1 MPTQSILNPYW
12 NEFLKEEFSGSN
24 EESTLDYSNTSLPI
38 ANSTV
43 NGNVNTFGNLIIS
56 SLLNQYNTKYGTNY
70 NSTNFGIVGLNNDQN
85 SQCAYLVFP
94 LLTSIYV
101 LFRVYL
107 EIGNSFEIGFNHI
120 KYIKSPLYSNP
131 VTQAPISDTLQIIRC
146 NILMPP
152 FTLNIFNTNLSAK
165 RSTVSIRNLSTQVIK
180 KSFCPTPYTTPLFD
194 IIPETFILDRY
205 VPYTVNLDIGDGYVT
220 NTPSLFS
227 LGNGLEF
234 LSNYPYI
241 NNLIIGNDLSTT
253 ASTTNGTI
261 EDFSIGNGVSANS
274 SEATTSFA
282 IGDGLSSSTSTSTT
296 SFTIGSTS

>member
-24 EESTLDYSNTSLPI
+24 EESILDYSNTSLPI

-43 NGNVNTFGNLIIS
+43 NGNVNNFGNLIIS

-101 LFRVYL
+101 LFRAYL
-107 EIGNSFEIGFNHI
+107 EIGNSFDIGFNHI

-152 FTLNIFNTNLSAK
+152 FTLNIFNTNFSAK

-180 KSFCPTPYTTPLFD
+180 KSFCPIPYSTPLFD

-205 VPYTVNLDIGDGYVT
+205 VPYNLFLTI
-220 NTPSLFS
+220 
-227 LGNGLEF
+227 GNGF
-234 LSNYPYI
+234 ITSNKLLFAYG
-241 NNLIIGNDLSTT
+241 NNLPAMSSYVNVENFTIGNGVSFTSTT
-253 ASTTNGTI
+253 TTVQT
-261 EDFSIGNGVSANS
+261 FSIGNGVSVA
-274 SEATTSFA
+274 
-282 IGDGLSSSTSTSTT
+282 STT
-296 SFTIGSTS
+296 TTVETFTIGNGTPTTTTTTTVQTFAIGSTS